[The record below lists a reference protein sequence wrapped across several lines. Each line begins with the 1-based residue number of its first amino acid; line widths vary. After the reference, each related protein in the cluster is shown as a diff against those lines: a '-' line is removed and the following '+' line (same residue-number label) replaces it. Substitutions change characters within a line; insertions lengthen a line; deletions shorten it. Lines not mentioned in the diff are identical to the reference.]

1 MHYTIVSSF
10 VKATYFWGVEMRFL
24 ETKTIIMGL
33 LKKSL
38 DKNKYEYHIV
48 TGTEAG
54 FMCYTICCPFIT
66 LIICFVIIFFLP
78 KVIIIGRIA
87 KKTYALICIY
97 TIL

>member
-1 MHYTIVSSF
+1 
-10 VKATYFWGVEMRFL
+10 MRFL

-48 TGTEAG
+48 TGTEVG

-66 LIICFVIIFFLP
+66 VIICLVIILFLP
-78 KVIIIGRIA
+78 EVIIIGRIA
-87 KKTYALICIY
+87 KKMYALICIY
-97 TIL
+97 IIF